1 MTVEEAIRQ
10 HKAGVRRVGRGQ
22 PYNVS
27 EEAQRIYKAAYLEN
41 KYGPNAISDED
52 KKVLEEARA

>member
-10 HKAGVRRVGRGQ
+10 HKAAVRRVGRGK
-22 PYNVS
+22 PYTCS

-41 KYGPNAISDED
+41 KYGNDGLSDED
-52 KKVLEEARA
+52 KKVLEEARS